1 MGRGHWP
8 HSTASRNPPG
18 KARSRPFIR
27 GLAGLV
33 CGTFGG
39 FFLGSGGMIF
49 RFSKR
54 SGIAALT
61 AMLTASTALADGV
74 VFNNVTAQTGI
85 SYIQHELPADL
96 YYPVHMSGGAA
107 AGDFDNDGYVDLV
120 VTRLDKPDILYRN
133 MCNGTFADVTAGSGL
148 DGVIMDSNGVGWAD
162 IDHDGDLDLY
172 ITGLWEKRFYL
183 YINDG
188 AGHFT
193 EEAIRRGAA
202 VEGED
207 NHFGYSPTFADF
219 DRDGFIDIHTT
230 EWRHDEVNPTGAP
243 SNSRLLRNRGGDA
256 PGLAGF
262 FEDVTQSAG
271 VSMDHIE
278 STSANSQPGSFAFT
292 SRFTDLDGD
301 GWLDLAVAS
310 DFGRS
315 RLFWN
320 NGDGTFTDGTLAA
333 GLGGDENGMGATVG
347 DANGDGLLD
356 WFITAISGGQRI
368 NHTGNRLYLNNGDR
382 TFRDAT
388 DDAGLRD
395 GFWGWAATFMDY
407 DNDTDM
413 DLVMA
418 NGVLFPDNTDGEGF
432 GDDITRFWQNDGD
445 GNFVE
450 MSKDVGITD
459 TRAGKGLLNFDYD
472 NDGDLDL
479 FVVNNR
485 DQPILYRN
493 DGGNENGW
501 LNVRVVGTQT
511 GLGARFTLSA
521 GGGAAAQVR
530 DLSAGNNFLG
540 QNQMLVHF
548 GLGAGDAPV
557 ANLKVRWPDGTEQ
570 TWTDVPRNQ
579 TLALS
584 RGGGPE
590 IIGAAAPSGCTFPPL
605 PVSPTH

>member
-1 MGRGHWP
+1 VLV
-8 HSTASRNPPG
+8 
-18 KARSRPFIR
+18 
-27 GLAGLV
+27 LAG
-33 CGTFGG
+33 
-39 FFLGSGGMIF
+39 FFYGAGRMIGETVKAIG
-49 RFSKR
+49 RR
-54 SGIAALT
+54 LAVLT

-74 VFNNVTAQTGI
+74 VFSDVTQEAGI
-85 SYIQHELPADL
+85 SYIQHELSADL
-96 YYPVHMSGGAA
+96 YYPVHTSGGAA
-107 AGDFDNDGYVDLV
+107 AGDFDNDGYVDLI

-148 DGVIMDSNGVGWAD
+148 EDVIMDSNGVGWAD

-172 ITGLWEKRFYL
+172 ITGLWEQRFFL
-183 YINDG
+183 YMNDG
-188 AGHFT
+188 ASHFT

-219 DRDGFIDIHTT
+219 DRDGFLDIHTT

-262 FEDVTQSAG
+262 FEDVTLAAG
-271 VSMDHIE
+271 VSMDNIE

-292 SRFTDLDGD
+292 SQFTDLDGD

-320 NGDGTFTDGTLAA
+320 NGDGTFTDGTLDA
-333 GLGGDENGMGATVG
+333 GVGGDENGMGATIG

-368 NHTGNRLYLNNGDR
+368 NHTGNRLFLNNGDR

-388 DDAGLRD
+388 DEAGLRD
-395 GFWGWAATFMDY
+395 GFWGWAASFVDY
-407 DNDTDM
+407 DNDNDM

-432 GDDITRFWQNDGD
+432 GDDITRFWQNDGN
-445 GNFVE
+445 GQFTE
-450 MSKDVGITD
+450 ISQDVGITD
-459 TRAGKGLLNFDYD
+459 TRAGKGLLTFDYD

-493 DGGNENGW
+493 DGGNQNSW
-501 LNVRVVGTQT
+501 LNVRVVGTET
-511 GLGARFTLSA
+511 GIGARFTLSPGD
-521 GGGAAAQVR
+521 GGPNQVR

-548 GLGAGDAPV
+548 GLGAGDGPV
-557 ANLKVRWPDGTEQ
+557 ANLTVRWPDGTEQ
-570 TWTDVPRNQ
+570 TWMDVARNQ
-579 TLALS
+579 TLALT
-584 RGGGPE
+584 RGGSPE
-590 IIGAAAPSGCTFPPL
+590 IRGSQAPQGCTFPPL
-605 PVSPTH
+605 PLSPTQL